1 MSENTP
7 GHSQHEPARSE
18 IELSLS
24 GQQFIEDHFR
34 FRWHATVG
42 GPLSEVADHVVLV
55 DLPEQAA
62 VDPDLQASVMPYT
75 LPSRVTP
82 PFPEN

>member
-7 GHSQHEPARSE
+7 GHNQHEPAESE

-34 FRWHATVG
+34 FWWHNPVNM
-42 GPLSEVADHVVLV
+42 PLSEVPGHVVLV
-55 DLPEQAA
+55 DLPEQGA
-62 VDPDLQASVMPYT
+62 VDPNLQASVIPYT
-75 LPSRVTP
+75 LPSSVTP